1 MLRAAAVGG
10 GAYLAGKQRARRQ
23 AEQESQDS
31 GQDQR
36 ISDLEQQQGDAAPPA
51 AGTQAAA
58 PSMTDQLNQLA
69 DLHKRGVL
77 SDSEFAAAKSKL
89 LGA

>member
-10 GAYLAGKQRARRQ
+10 GAYLAGKHRAQRQ

-36 ISDLEQQQGDAAPPA
+36 ISNLEQQQDGAAAPA
-51 AGTQAAA
+51 AGAQAAA
-58 PSMTDQLNQLA
+58 PSMTDQLNQLG
-69 DLHKRGVL
+69 DLHKQGVL
-77 SDSEFAAAKSKL
+77 NDNEFAAAKSKL